1 MSSIYDQLGEA
12 CKRFGERVGM
22 GIKEANNLMVTNGK
36 KERGM
41 METMGKPDKDLDE
54 AMKHICDVMRKRID
68 EAYKRGI
75 NDGSLD
81 VKQRV
86 EGAYQRGLED
96 GKKAFDLLDAER
108 DSEYQRG
115 LEAAWEA
122 AKKLFSSMADSDIE
136 KAFPIEWNNGG
147 FKALMNLQPQE
158 AIERLKAYEE
168 KQKADDEINVG
179 DEVDWKGDRFIVTRI
194 CQPLIDK
201 LCDGLGED
209 GHPYL
214 SIAINRL
221 TKTGRHFDIQSILE
235 AMRE

>member
-1 MSSIYDQLGEA
+1 
-12 CKRFGERVGM
+12 
-22 GIKEANNLMVTNGK
+22 
-36 KERGM
+36 M
-41 METMGKPDKDLDE
+41 METMGKPDKDLNE
-54 AMKHICDVMRKRID
+54 VMKHICDVMRKRID
-68 EAYKRGI
+68 E
-75 NDGSLD
+75 S
-81 VKQRV
+81 
-86 EGAYQRGLED
+86 YQRGLD
-96 GKKAFDLLDAER
+96 D
-108 DSEYQRG
+108 
-115 LEAAWEA
+115 AWEA
-122 AKKLFSSMADSDIE
+122 ARKLFSSMADSDIE

-158 AIERLKAYEE
+158 AIEKLKAYEE

-221 TKTGRHFDIQSILE
+221 TKTGRHFDIPKILE
-235 AMRE
+235 EMRT